1 MWTGRLSPKAILPDV
16 KATAVVTAYHPDD
29 RLAAVVESA
38 LKSCETVIV
47 SDNTPPGSTSSAT
60 GLSDPRVT
68 VLANGS
74 NRGLAGALN
83 AAVAQLPKDTDTVLF
98 LDQDSVLPA
107 ELVPSLAVHL
117 EADSRIGVVA
127 PTPWDAE
134 HGGSYEKAAAT
145 GPTLADRDGVMTSGM
160 LVRRA
165 CMDAVGPFREDF
177 FVDWVDFDFCMR
189 ARAKGYRV
197 VQDTTARLPHSLG
210 DRREHRLGPWTVHV
224 LHYPV
229 WRHYWVARNSTVLAR
244 EQRNAWSLSAA
255 LYLVRWT
262 FNTAVFEPRRRT
274 HVPALLR
281 GFADGLTGRFSAK
294 YLPAGAQY
302 SAR

>member
-1 MWTGRLSPKAILPDV
+1 M

-29 RLAAVVESA
+29 LLAAVVESA
-38 LKSCETVIV
+38 LKSCQTVIV
-47 SDNTPPGSTSSAT
+47 SDNTPPGSSSAAAELT
-60 GLSDPRVT
+60 DQRVT
-68 VLANGS
+68 VLTNGS
-74 NRGLAGALN
+74 NRGLGGALN
-83 AAVAQLPKDTDTVLF
+83 AAMAVLPEDTDTVLF
-98 LDQDSVLPA
+98 LDQDSVLPP
-107 ELVPSLAVHL
+107 ELVPSLAARL
-117 EADSRIGVVA
+117 DADGRIGVVA

-145 GPTLADRDGVMTSGM
+145 GPALADRDGVMTSGM

-165 CMDAVGPFREDF
+165 ALDKVGRFREDF

-189 ARAKGYRV
+189 VRAAGYRV
-197 VQDTTARLPHSLG
+197 VQDTTVLLPHSLG
-210 DRREHRLGPWTVHV
+210 DRREHRLGPWRVHV

-229 WRHYWVARNSTVLAR
+229 WRHYWVARNATVLAR
-244 EQRNAWSLSAA
+244 EQRNAWSLSAV
-255 LYLVRWT
+255 LYLARWT

-281 GFADGLTGRFSAK
+281 GFADGLTGRFSPK